1 MLKKPPTR
9 HLPVS
14 RFPLL
19 MTRSGLGLKYMF
31 YFKYIKKNKQK
42 QKYIF
47 NFKYKKKNKQKKK
60 YVLNIIYY
68 NKTKI
73 LIKNNLK
80 HAQKSAQK
88 LEKIVQKVEDKKKP
102 VL

>member
-19 MTRSGLGLKYMF
+19 MARSGLGLKYMF
-31 YFKYIKKNKQK
+31 YFKYIKRNKQK
-42 QKYIF
+42 Q
-47 NFKYKKKNKQKKK
+47 K

-68 NKTKI
+68 IKTKI

-80 HAQKSAQK
+80 HAQKTANPSPPS
-88 LEKIVQKVEDKKKP
+88 LKISLTHGKIWSGVKIY
-102 VL
+102 VLF

>member
-19 MTRSGLGLKYMF
+19 MARSGLGLKYMF
-31 YFKYIKKNKQK
+31 YFKYIKRNKQK
-42 QKYIF
+42 Q
-47 NFKYKKKNKQKKK
+47 K

-68 NKTKI
+68 IKTKI